1 MATDV
6 GLYDDIRPFNDDE
19 IASVVERL
27 VNDKEFI
34 TAIAHFQFPRLIK
47 NFSWVI
53 FPMIRILLRRKCR
66 NITSVSEIQHEVIA
80 YMEKMIA
87 TTTTQVTFNGTEKLD
102 KDKNYLFISNHRD
115 IAMDPAFVN
124 WALHH
129 HGLDTVRIAIGDN
142 LLKKPFVADLMRLNK
157 SFIVKRSA
165 KGVREMI
172 AAFKSLSGYISHSI
186 KAEHQ
191 SIWIAQKEGRAKDGN
206 DQTDPAILKMM
217 YMHGKG
223 EKISFPEYMKS
234 LNIVPV
240 AISYEFDPNDAAKAN
255 EICQLATAGE
265 YNKAEFEDIDSI
277 VQGIVGF
284 KGHVNVTFGD
294 VITDDITDDIA
305 DANELALR
313 IDQVIDNNYHLHSTN
328 LLAAEQLHATAEYK
342 QAASS
347 VTASQRAKFA
357 AHLQTIPTELHAT
370 VLAGYAKS
378 VEKQLTIDA

>member
-6 GLYDDIRPFNDDE
+6 GLYDDIRPFNDGE

-27 VNDKEFI
+27 VNDNEFI

-47 NFSWVI
+47 HFSWVI
-53 FPMIRILLRRKCR
+53 FPMIRIALRRKCR
-66 NITSVSEIQHEVIA
+66 NITSVSAIQHEVIA
-80 YMEKMIA
+80 YMERMIA
-87 TTTTQVTFNGTEKLD
+87 NTTTQVSFNGVEKLD
-102 KDKNYLFISNHRD
+102 KNKNYLFISNHRD

-129 HGLDTVRIAIGDN
+129 HGFDTVRIAIGDN
-142 LLKKPFVADLMRLNK
+142 LLKKPFVSDLMRLNK

-165 KGVREMI
+165 KGIREMI
-172 AAFKSLSGYISHSI
+172 GAFKSLSGYIAHSI
-186 KAEHQ
+186 QTEQQ

-217 YMHGKG
+217 YMHGKSQN
-223 EKISFPEYMKS
+223 ISFPEYMKS

-240 AISYEFDPNDAAKAN
+240 AISYEYDPNDAAKAN
-255 EICQLATAGE
+255 ELCQLATAGE

-284 KGHVNVTFGD
+284 KGHVNITFGD
-294 VITDDITDDIA
+294 VIVDDIA
-305 DANELALR
+305 DANELAER
-313 IDQVIDNNYHLHSTN
+313 IDQTIDNNYHLHCTN
-328 LLAAEQLHATAEYK
+328 LLAAEQLHDTAEYQ
-342 QAASS
+342 QAASRI
-347 VTASQRAKFA
+347 TAGQRAKFT
-357 AHLQTIPTELHAT
+357 AHLQSIPAALHAT

-378 VEKQLTIDA
+378 VEKQLITAN

>member
-19 IASVVERL
+19 ITSVVERL

-34 TAIAHFQFPRLIK
+34 TAIAHFQFPRLSK
-47 NFSWVI
+47 HFSWVL
-53 FPMIRILLRRKCR
+53 FPMIRMVLRRQCR
-66 NITSVSEIQHEVIA
+66 KVTSVKEIQHKVIS

-87 TTTTQVTFNGTEKLD
+87 TTTTQITFNGIEKLD
-102 KDKNYLFISNHRD
+102 QDKNYLFISNHRD

-124 WALHH
+124 WGLHQN
-129 HGLDTVRIAIGDN
+129 GLDTVRIAIGDN
-142 LLKKPFVADLMRLNK
+142 LLKKPFVSDLMRLNK

-165 KGVREMI
+165 KGVREMM

-186 KAEHQ
+186 KTEQQ

-217 YMHGKG
+217 YMNGKG
-223 EKISFPEYMKS
+223 QKISFPEYMKS

-240 AISYEFDPNDAAKAN
+240 TISYEYDPNDAAKAN
-255 EICQLATAGE
+255 ELSQLATTGE
-265 YNKAEFEDIDSI
+265 YNKAEFEDLDSI
-277 VQGIVGF
+277 VQGIIGF
-284 KGHVNVTFGD
+284 KGHVNITFGD
-294 VITDDITDDIA
+294 VIVDDFV

-313 IDQVIDNNYHLHSTN
+313 IDQTIDNNYHLHATN
-328 LLAAEQLHATAEYK
+328 LLAAEQLHETAEYK

-347 VTASQRAKFA
+347 VTVEQRAKFA
-357 AHLQTIPTELHAT
+357 AHLQSIPATLHKA
-370 VLAGYAKS
+370 VLSGYAKS
-378 VEKQLTIDA
+378 VEKKIKTIS

>member
-6 GLYDDIRPFNDDE
+6 ALYDDIRPFNDDE

-27 VNDKEFI
+27 VNDNEFI

-47 NFSWVI
+47 HFSWVI
-53 FPMIRILLRRKCR
+53 FPMIRMVLRRKCR
-66 NITSVSEIQHEVIA
+66 KITSISEIQHEVIA

-87 TTTTQVTFNGTEKLD
+87 TTTTQVTFNGIEKLD
-102 KDKNYLFISNHRD
+102 KNKNYLFISNHRD

-124 WALHH
+124 WGLHQ
-129 HGLDTVRIAIGDN
+129 HGHDTVRIAIGDN
-142 LLKKPFVADLMRLNK
+142 LLKKPFVSDLMRLNK

-172 AAFKSLSGYISHSI
+172 AAFKSLSGYIAYSI
-186 KAEHQ
+186 QTEQQ

-223 EKISFPEYMKS
+223 QKISFPEYMKS

-240 AISYEFDPNDAAKAN
+240 TISYEYDPNDAAKAN
-255 EICQLATAGE
+255 ELSQLATAGE
-265 YNKAEFEDIDSI
+265 YNKTEFEDIDSI

-294 VITDDITDDIA
+294 VIVDDIA
-305 DANELALR
+305 DANELAAR
-313 IDQVIDNNYHLHSTN
+313 IDQTIDNNYYLHATN
-328 LLAAEQLHATAEYK
+328 LLAAEQLHTSAEYK
-342 QAASS
+342 QAASN
-347 VTASQRAKFA
+347 VTAEQRAKFA
-357 AHLQTIPTELHAT
+357 AHLQAIPNKLHAV
-370 VLAGYAKS
+370 VLSGYAKS
-378 VEKQLTIDA
+378 VEKQLVTVD

>member
-1 MATDV
+1 MATAV

-27 VNDKEFI
+27 VNDNEFI

-47 NFSWVI
+47 HFSWVI
-53 FPMIRILLRRKCR
+53 FPMIRMALRRKCR

-80 YMEKMIA
+80 YMQKMIA
-87 TTTTQVTFNGTEKLD
+87 NTTTQVTFNGTEKLD

-115 IAMDPAFVN
+115 IAMDPAFLN

-129 HGLDTVRIAIGDN
+129 HGFDTVRIAIGDN
-142 LLKKPFVADLMRLNK
+142 LLKKPFVSDLMRLNK
-157 SFIVKRSA
+157 SFIVKRSV
-165 KGVREMI
+165 KGVREMM
-172 AAFKSLSGYISHSI
+172 AAFKSLSGYIAHSI
-186 KAEHQ
+186 QTEQQ

-223 EKISFPEYMKS
+223 QKISFPEYMKS

-240 AISYEFDPNDAAKAN
+240 TISYEYDPNDAAKAN
-255 EICQLATAGE
+255 ELCQLATAGE

-277 VQGIVGF
+277 VQGINGF
-284 KGHVNVTFGD
+284 KGHVNITFGD
-294 VITDDITDDIA
+294 VIVDDIA
-305 DANELALR
+305 DANELAER
-313 IDQVIDNNYHLHSTN
+313 IDQTIDTNYYLHATN
-328 LLAAEQLHATAEYK
+328 LLAAEQLYATAAYK

-347 VTASQRAKFA
+347 VSAEQRAKFA
-357 AHLQTIPTELHAT
+357 AHLQAIPDSLHAT

-378 VEKQLTIDA
+378 VEKQLGK

>member
-34 TAIAHFQFPRLIK
+34 TAIAHFQFPRLVK
-47 NFSWVI
+47 HLSWVI
-53 FPMIRILLRRKCR
+53 FPMIRMALRRKCR
-66 NITSVSEIQHEVIA
+66 SITSVSEIQHEVIA

-172 AAFKSLSGYISHSI
+172 AAFKSLSGYIAHSI
-186 KAEHQ
+186 KVEHQ

-223 EKISFPEYMKS
+223 QKISFPEYMKS

-255 EICQLATAGE
+255 EICKLATAGE

-277 VQGIVGF
+277 VKGIVGF

-294 VITDDITDDIA
+294 VIVDDIA

-313 IDQVIDNNYHLHSTN
+313 IDETIDNNYHLHTTN
-328 LLAAEQLHATAEYK
+328 LLAAEQLHGTAAYQK
-342 QAASS
+342 AASS
-347 VTASQRAKFA
+347 VTAGQRAKFA
-357 AHLQTIPTELHAT
+357 AHLQNIPTALHAT

-378 VEKQLTIDA
+378 VEKQLTIAD

>member
-6 GLYDDIRPFNDDE
+6 GLYDDIRPFNDNE

-27 VNDKEFI
+27 VNDNEFI

-47 NFSWVI
+47 HFSWVI
-53 FPMIRILLRRKCR
+53 FPMIRMALRRKCR
-66 NITSVSEIQHEVIA
+66 KITSVSEIQHEVIA

-87 TTTTQVTFNGTEKLD
+87 TTTTQVTFDGIEKLD
-102 KDKNYLFISNHRD
+102 KNKNYLFISNHRD

-124 WALHH
+124 WGLHQYGH
-129 HGLDTVRIAIGDN
+129 DTVRIAIGDN
-142 LLKKPFVADLMRLNK
+142 LLKKPFVSDLMRLNK

-172 AAFKSLSGYISHSI
+172 AAFKSLSGYIAHSI
-186 KAEHQ
+186 QTEQQ

-223 EKISFPEYMKS
+223 QKISFPEYMKS

-240 AISYEFDPNDAAKAN
+240 TISYEYDPNDAAKAN
-255 EICQLATAGE
+255 ELSELATAGE
-265 YNKAEFEDIDSI
+265 YNKTEFEDIDSI

-294 VITDDITDDIA
+294 VIADDLTDAI
-305 DANELALR
+305 ELAER
-313 IDQVIDNNYHLHSTN
+313 IDQTIDNNYYLHGTN
-328 LLAAEQLHATAEYK
+328 LLAAEQLHTSTEYK
-342 QAASS
+342 QAASK
-347 VTASQRAKFA
+347 VTAEQRAKFT
-357 AHLQTIPTELHAT
+357 AHLQAIPTKLHT
-370 VLAGYAKS
+370 VVLSGYAKS
-378 VEKQLTIDA
+378 VEKQLAIAD

>member
-1 MATDV
+1 MATAA

-27 VNDKEFI
+27 VNDNEFI

-47 NFSWVI
+47 HFSWVI
-53 FPMIRILLRRKCR
+53 FPMIRMVLRRKCR

-87 TTTTQVTFNGTEKLD
+87 TTTTQVTFNGVNNLD
-102 KDKNYLFISNHRD
+102 NNKNYLFISNHRD

-129 HGLDTVRIAIGDN
+129 HGHDTLRIAIGDN
-142 LLKKPFVADLMRLNK
+142 LLKKPFVSDLMRLNK

-165 KGVREMI
+165 KGVREMM

-186 KAEHQ
+186 KEEQQ

-217 YMHGKG
+217 YMNGKG
-223 EKISFPEYMKS
+223 QKISFPEYMKS

-240 AISYEFDPNDAAKAN
+240 TISYEYDPNDAAKAN
-255 EICQLATAGE
+255 ELSQLATSGE

-284 KGHVNVTFGD
+284 KGHVNVTFGE
-294 VITDDITDDIA
+294 VIVDDIA

-347 VTASQRAKFA
+347 VTSDQRAKFT
-357 AHLQTIPTELHAT
+357 AHLQSIPTELHAT

-378 VEKQLTIDA
+378 VEKQLTAVN

>member
-19 IASVVERL
+19 ITSVVERL

-34 TAIAHFQFPRLIK
+34 TAIAHFQFPRLTK
-47 NFSWVI
+47 HFSWVL
-53 FPMIRILLRRKCR
+53 FPMIRMVLRRQCR
-66 NITSVSEIQHEVIA
+66 KITSVKEIQHQVIS

-87 TTTTQVTFNGTEKLD
+87 TTTTQITFNGVEKLD
-102 KDKNYLFISNHRD
+102 KNKNYLFISNHRD

-124 WALHH
+124 WGLHINDF
-129 HGLDTVRIAIGDN
+129 DTVRIAIGDN

-165 KGVREMI
+165 KGVREMM
-172 AAFKSLSGYISHSI
+172 AAFKSLSGYIFHSVNVE
-186 KAEHQ
+186 KQ

-217 YMHGKG
+217 YMNGKG
-223 EKISFPEYMKS
+223 QKISFPEYMKS

-240 AISYEFDPNDAAKAN
+240 TISYEYDPNDAAKAN
-255 EICQLATAGE
+255 ELSQLATTGE
-265 YNKAEFEDIDSI
+265 YNKTEFEDIDSI
-277 VQGIVGF
+277 VQGIIGF

-294 VITDDITDDIA
+294 VIVDDIV

-313 IDQVIDNNYHLHSTN
+313 IDQTIDENYYLHATN
-328 LLAAEQLHATAEYK
+328 LLAAEMLHGTTEYK
-342 QAASS
+342 QAASL
-347 VTASQRAKFA
+347 VTAEQRAKFT
-357 AHLQTIPTELHAT
+357 AHLQSIPVELHKA
-370 VLAGYAKS
+370 VLSGYAKS
-378 VEKQLTIDA
+378 AEKQINITE

>member
-1 MATDV
+1 MATAV

-27 VNDKEFI
+27 VNDNEFI

-47 NFSWVI
+47 HFSWVI
-53 FPMIRILLRRKCR
+53 FPMIRMLLRGKCR
-66 NITSVSEIQHEVIA
+66 NITSVSDIQHEVIA
-80 YMEKMIA
+80 YMQKMIA
-87 TTTTQVTFNGTEKLD
+87 NTTTQVTFNGTEKLD

-129 HGLDTVRIAIGDN
+129 HGFDTVRIAIGDN
-142 LLKKPFVADLMRLNK
+142 LLKKQFVSDLMRLNK

-165 KGVREMI
+165 KGVREMM
-172 AAFKSLSGYISHSI
+172 AAFKSLSGYIAHSI
-186 KAEHQ
+186 QTEQQ

-217 YMHGKG
+217 YMNGKG
-223 EKISFPEYMKS
+223 QKISFPEYMKS

-240 AISYEFDPNDAAKAN
+240 TISYEYDPNDVAKAN
-255 EICQLATAGE
+255 ELCQLATTGE

-277 VQGIVGF
+277 VKGINGF
-284 KGHVNVTFGD
+284 KGHVNITFGD
-294 VITDDITDDIA
+294 VIVDDIA
-305 DANELALR
+305 DANELAER
-313 IDQVIDNNYHLHSTN
+313 IDQTIDKNYYLHATN
-328 LLAAEQLHATAEYK
+328 LLAAEQLHATAAYK

-347 VTASQRAKFA
+347 VSAGQRAKFA
-357 AHLQTIPTELHAT
+357 AHLQAIPAMLHAT

-378 VEKQLTIDA
+378 VEKQLGK

>member
-1 MATDV
+1 MATDID
-6 GLYDDIRPFNDDE
+6 LYDDIRPFKNDE

-47 NFSWVI
+47 HFSWVI
-53 FPMIRILLRRKCR
+53 FPMIRMALRRKCG
-66 NITSVSEIQHEVIA
+66 NITSVSKIQHEVIA

-87 TTTTQVTFNGTEKLD
+87 TTTTQVTFNGTNNLD
-102 KDKNYLFISNHRD
+102 KNKNYLFISNHRD

-129 HGLDTVRIAIGDN
+129 HGHDTVRIAIGDN
-142 LLKKPFVADLMRLNK
+142 LLKKPFVSDLMRLNK

-165 KGVREMI
+165 KGVREMM

-186 KAEHQ
+186 KEEQQ

-217 YMHGKG
+217 YMNGKG
-223 EKISFPEYMKS
+223 QKISFPEYMKS

-240 AISYEFDPNDAAKAN
+240 TISYEYDPNDAAKAN

-277 VQGIVGF
+277 VQGIIGF

-294 VITDDITDDIA
+294 VITDDIA
-305 DANELALR
+305 DANELAQR

-328 LLAAEQLHATAEYK
+328 LLAAEQLHGTDEYK

-347 VTASQRAKFA
+347 VTKAERAKFT
-357 AHLQTIPTELHAT
+357 AHLQSIPTALHAT

-378 VEKQLTIDA
+378 VEKQLTTTV

>member
-19 IASVVERL
+19 ITSVVERL
-27 VNDKEFI
+27 VNDNEFI

-47 NFSWVI
+47 HFSWVI
-53 FPMIRILLRRKCR
+53 FPMIRMALRRKCR
-66 NITSVSEIQHEVIA
+66 NFTSVSEIQHEVVT

-87 TTTTQVTFNGTEKLD
+87 TTTTQVTFNGIEKLD
-102 KDKNYLFISNHRD
+102 KNKNYLFISNHRD

-124 WALHH
+124 WALHQ
-129 HGLDTVRIAIGDN
+129 HGHDTLRIAIGDN
-142 LLKKPFVADLMRLNK
+142 LLKKPFVSDLMRLNK

-165 KGVREMI
+165 KGVREMM
-172 AAFKSLSGYISHSI
+172 AAFKSLSGYIAYSLQT
-186 KAEHQ
+186 EQQ

-217 YMHGKG
+217 YMNGKAQ
-223 EKISFPEYMKS
+223 KISFPEYMKS

-240 AISYEFDPNDAAKAN
+240 TISYEYDPNDAAKAN
-255 EICQLATAGE
+255 ELSQLATAGE

-277 VQGIVGF
+277 VQGIIGF

-294 VITDDITDDIA
+294 VIVDDVE

-313 IDQVIDNNYHLHSTN
+313 IDQTIDNNYHLHSTN
-328 LLAAEQLHATAEYK
+328 LLAAEQLHGTAEYQ
-342 QAASS
+342 QAASH
-347 VTASQRAKFA
+347 VTADQRAKFA

-378 VEKQLTIDA
+378 VEKQLTTAN